1 MLGVPSAAV
10 RVQPVRSM
18 VRAVVLRSSIHSS
31 LDVSGVKPGSA
42 AKVGADVP
50 AQAISESTT
59 SRTTAVSRTCM
70 AQVRHLGWPA
80 ANATAS
86 GLAVVATA
94 GRQLGVGHV
103 QQHQVVDRRGQRLEQ
118 EVADGLAIFWLA
130 QAGFVYKTPG
140 GTIIYV
146 DAYLSDCVHRMLSD
160 VLYGFKRIM
169 PAPPAPEEIEADVV
183 VCTHSHPDHFDYD
196 AIPVLARNARIRFVA
211 APDCRVELEKL
222 DIPEDR
228 YTIIHEGE
236 TLTYGD
242 VSLTGV
248 YADHG
253 DLAPEAL
260 GVLLQSGDIKV
271 WQVADTAYRPDKW
284 QDIFAAGVDVIMP
297 PMNGA
302 GTATWTAP
310 RRRPWRTTPTH
321 RVTIPCHFW
330 MFAEHSSSPGAIPGR
345 LQRARA

>member
-1 MLGVPSAAV
+1 MSKLASQIKELHV
-10 RVQPVRSM
+10 
-18 VRAVVLRSSIHSS
+18 
-31 LDVSGVKPGSA
+31 DSGS
-42 AKVGADVP
+42 
-50 AQAISESTT
+50 
-59 SRTTAVSRTCM
+59 
-70 AQVRHLGWPA
+70 
-80 ANATAS
+80 
-86 GLAVVATA
+86 
-94 GRQLGVGHV
+94 
-103 QQHQVVDRRGQRLEQ
+103 
-118 EVADGLAIFWLA
+118 LAIFWLA

-140 GTIIYV
+140 GTIVYV

-169 PAPPAPEEIEADVV
+169 PAPLAPEEVEADVV

-222 DIPEDR
+222 GVPEDR

-236 TLTYGD
+236 TLTFGD
-242 VSLTGV
+242 VRLTGV

-284 QDIFAAGVDVIMP
+284 QEIFAAGVDVIMP
-297 PMNGA
+297 PINGA
-302 GTATWTAP
+302 YGNLDGVEAAKLA
-310 RRRPWRTTPTH
+310 H
-321 RVTIPCHFW
+321 DAGARVAIPCHFW
-330 MFAEHSSSPGAIPGR
+330 MFAEHGGSPAQFLDACKELAPGVEPH
-345 LQRARA
+345 LMAQGELLVYQK

>member
-1 MLGVPSAAV
+1 MSKLASQIKELHV
-10 RVQPVRSM
+10 
-18 VRAVVLRSSIHSS
+18 
-31 LDVSGVKPGSA
+31 DSGS
-42 AKVGADVP
+42 
-50 AQAISESTT
+50 
-59 SRTTAVSRTCM
+59 
-70 AQVRHLGWPA
+70 
-80 ANATAS
+80 
-86 GLAVVATA
+86 
-94 GRQLGVGHV
+94 
-103 QQHQVVDRRGQRLEQ
+103 
-118 EVADGLAIFWLA
+118 LAIFWLA

-140 GTIIYV
+140 GTIVYV

-169 PAPPAPEEIEADVV
+169 PAPLAPEEVEADVV

-284 QDIFAAGVDVIMP
+284 QEIFAAGVDVIMP
-297 PMNGA
+297 PINGA
-302 GTATWTAP
+302 YGNLDGVEAAKLA
-310 RRRPWRTTPTH
+310 H
-321 RVTIPCHFW
+321 DAHARVAIPCHFW
-330 MFAEHSSSPGAIPGR
+330 MFAEHGGSPAQFLDACKELAPGVEPR
-345 LQRARA
+345 LMAQGELLVYRK

>member
-1 MLGVPSAAV
+1 MSKLASQIKELHV
-10 RVQPVRSM
+10 
-18 VRAVVLRSSIHSS
+18 
-31 LDVSGVKPGSA
+31 DSGS
-42 AKVGADVP
+42 
-50 AQAISESTT
+50 
-59 SRTTAVSRTCM
+59 
-70 AQVRHLGWPA
+70 
-80 ANATAS
+80 
-86 GLAVVATA
+86 
-94 GRQLGVGHV
+94 
-103 QQHQVVDRRGQRLEQ
+103 
-118 EVADGLAIFWLA
+118 LAIFWLA

-140 GTIIYV
+140 GTIVYV

-169 PAPPAPEEIEADVV
+169 PAPLAPEEVEADVV

-222 DIPEDR
+222 GVPEDR

-242 VSLTGV
+242 VRLTGV

-260 GVLLQSGDIKV
+260 GVLVQSGDIKV

-284 QDIFAAGVDVIMP
+284 QEIFAAGVDVIMP
-297 PMNGA
+297 PINGA
-302 GTATWTAP
+302 YGNLDGVEAAKLA
-310 RRRPWRTTPTH
+310 H
-321 RVTIPCHFW
+321 DAGARVAIPCHFW
-330 MFAEHSSSPGAIPGR
+330 MFAEHGGSPAQFLDACKEFAPGVEPH
-345 LQRARA
+345 LMAQGELLVYQK